1 MRQSDK
7 IIFPLR
13 KTDILCRALRRKWR
27 LNMKKRLFCLL
38 LGLILVLPMVFTAC
52 SDGDD
57 TTADVSEDLGA
68 QTITIRMV
76 TGTYKDENGNPLKD
90 ENGNPKSV
98 KVYNTDEELEKFL
111 NDVCGGDKNDARY
124 VEAKNIK
131 AAYDRV
137 EYEFSKI
144 TKSKYKVNVDFVF
157 YTQAEYEDEISKTM
171 DEYALEMVNA
181 GRAERALFKYI
192 SDFKAAFPDRND
204 IPLKRIGMEF
214 IKYYPEFE
222 KYIDLDTI
230 FEEDDDEKNNA
241 VEEQYKENEFGIKEL
256 VYPETLP
263 GQIDIVYISG
273 LDMYNTYID
282 NEWIIPLDEHINTT
296 GKLLN
301 DYISPTLLNGVKY
314 DGATYAIPNNVQIGE
329 YTYML
334 VDKELFDSYYH
345 NPDDVSNVLD
355 LEDFLEDINTFEKTT
370 LPLDATFEDCIN
382 QFVWYWNIDWTIDE
396 EKSNPDKNVTW
407 YDYAINTS
415 NKFSLIGALYGDPA
429 TAGRGQTQLGFN
441 NLFANEEYRNLYTLL
456 KKYEFNNYYKT
467 EGDTRTNAAVSF
479 ITDDYSLQANAALNG
494 KVYDKKDE
502 NGMPTGEKYYG
513 YEVKD
518 ENGNTKEYYAYIVE
532 YPEAD
537 EEDLYG
543 NMFAVSANSQHIK
556 AAMEVITLINT
567 NAEARNIL
575 QYGVEG
581 VDYYI
586 DDETGSLK
594 RTKTQYLM
602 DIEKTGNCFIAH
614 PEEGLPKNYWD
625 NAKNQ
630 NNDAL
635 INPLLGFDIDRVLND
650 RNTDDPKVL
659 DNDLLE
665 YAGLDSDP
673 VVSMYPGTL
682 SMAAQVQARIDA
694 CKTYED
700 LVALVEGLGNELTAN
715 EGKPFMTV
723 YRENG
728 SILSDKFVLNLAKL
742 TSSSYDSSSE
752 SEEGVNVK
760 PTESPYAIYYRW
772 MESNGYLPKAS
783 K

>member
-1 MRQSDK
+1 
-7 IIFPLR
+7 
-13 KTDILCRALRRKWR
+13 
-27 LNMKKRLFCLL
+27 MKKRLFCLL

-52 SDGDD
+52 SEGDD

-68 QTITIRMV
+68 QTITMRMV
-76 TGTYKDENGNPLKD
+76 TEK
-90 ENGNPKSV
+90 

-111 NDVCGGDKNDARY
+111 NDVCGGDKTDARY

-131 AAYDRV
+131 DTYDRI

-144 TKSKYKVNVDFVF
+144 TKSKYKINVDFVF
-157 YTQAEYEDEISKTM
+157 YTEDEYFTEIEKTM
-171 DEYALEMVNA
+171 DEFALETVNA
-181 GRAERALFKYI
+181 GRAERALMKYI

-230 FEEDDDEKNNA
+230 FEEEDDDKSNA
-241 VEEQYKENEFGIKEL
+241 VDEQYKENDFGIKEL

-263 GQIDIVYISG
+263 GQIDIIYISG
-273 LDMYNTYID
+273 LDMYNTYIE
-282 NEWIIPLDEHINTT
+282 NEWIIPLDEHISTT
-296 GKLLN
+296 GKKLN
-301 DYISPTLLNGVKY
+301 DYVSPELLAGVKY
-314 DGATYAIPNNVQIGE
+314 EGATYAVPNNVQIGE

-334 VDKELFDSYYH
+334 VDKALFDSYYH
-345 NPDDVSNVLD
+345 NPDEVSNVLD
-355 LEDFLEDINTFEKTT
+355 LEEFLQDVNAFEDGT
-370 LPLDATFEDCIN
+370 LPLDSSFKDCID
-382 QFVWYWNIDWTIDE
+382 QFVWYWNIDWTVDE
-396 EKSNPDKNVTW
+396 EKSDVENKKLW
-407 YDYAINTS
+407 YDYSIGTN
-415 NKFSLIGALYGDPA
+415 NNFSLIGALYGDPA
-429 TAGRGQTQLGFN
+429 NAGRGQIELGFN
-441 NLFANEEYRNLYTLL
+441 NLLANEEYRNIYTQLM
-456 KKYEFNNYYKT
+456 KYEYNNYYKT
-467 EGDTRTNAAVSF
+467 ETDTRTNAAVSF
-479 ITDDYSLQANAALNG
+479 INGDYSLQANAALNG
-494 KVYDKKDE
+494 KVYVKKDD
-502 NGMPTGEKYYG
+502 NGMPTEEKYYG
-513 YEVKD
+513 YTD
-518 ENGNTKEYYAYIVE
+518 ENGKEYYAYIVK

-537 EEDLYG
+537 ENSLYG
-543 NMFAVSANSQHIK
+543 NMYAVSANSKHIK

-586 DDETGSLK
+586 DDETGSLV
-594 RTKTQYLM
+594 RMKTQYLM

-614 PEEGLPKNYWD
+614 PEAGLPANYWE

-635 INPLLGFDIDRVLND
+635 IDPLLGFDINSVLND
-650 RNTDDPKVL
+650 RNTDDPNKL

-673 VVSMYPGTL
+673 IVSMYPATL
-682 SMAAQVQARIDA
+682 SMTAQVLNRINN
-694 CKTYED
+694 CKTYDE
-700 LVALVEGLGNELTAN
+700 LVELVESLGSELTAN

-723 YRENG
+723 DKG
-728 SILSDKFVLNLAKL
+728 DKVTDKFMLNLAKL
-742 TSSSYDSSSE
+742 TNSKYDSSSE
-752 SEEGVNVK
+752 ESESKGT

-772 MESNGYLPKAS
+772 MQSNGFLPKGS